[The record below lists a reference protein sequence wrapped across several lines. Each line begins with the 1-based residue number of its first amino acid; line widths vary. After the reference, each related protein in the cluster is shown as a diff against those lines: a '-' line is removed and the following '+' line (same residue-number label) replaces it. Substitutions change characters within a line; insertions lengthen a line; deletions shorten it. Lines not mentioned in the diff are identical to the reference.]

1 MRWLSFGR
9 DHSSQVSQ
17 LSTASLA
24 EPSMKEFKY
33 QIFQNPVLRYI
44 PTALMAGLFFHDTI
58 SMIGSRHSWLFT
70 SSICIVSRR
79 ELESVG
85 AARAHRYLLRPVAAQ
100 WVV

>member
-44 PTALMAGLFFHDTI
+44 SHCAYGRVVFSRYYKHDWFTALVVIYIF
-58 SMIGSRHSWLFT
+58 
-70 SSICIVSRR
+70 
-79 ELESVG
+79 
-85 AARAHRYLLRPVAAQ
+85 YLHCQ
-100 WVV
+100 QTGT